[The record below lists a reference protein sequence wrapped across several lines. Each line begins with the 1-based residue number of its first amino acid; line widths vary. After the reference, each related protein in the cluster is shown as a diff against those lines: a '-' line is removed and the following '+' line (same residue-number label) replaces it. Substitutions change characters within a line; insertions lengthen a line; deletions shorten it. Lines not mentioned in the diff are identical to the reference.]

1 MVRPSGPDLTDG
13 ELCYA
18 AILLLRLLHHA
29 YGLTGRN
36 LRGGFS
42 LNFLQALVVI
52 RSASGELTPAAF
64 DVQLCNG
71 TCERS
76 VDRRDLLGG

>member
-1 MVRPSGPDLTDG
+1 MVRPSGPDLTDA

-36 LRGGFS
+36 LRAGFS

-64 DVQLCNG
+64 DVQLCDG

-76 VDRRDLLGG
+76 VDGRDLLGG